1 MFATSE
7 WFGSVFTLRN
17 SRAAK
22 LSRGLL
28 GSLYREIFFEI
39 FAPFDFHAHLWYNH
53 NVAKQPL
60 CGYKQEFSEITD
72 MKVIKDIRIYRST
85 IDNIDGNPLLKDF
98 ENMIIIYHDHCS
110 FQRCGTSEQQ
120 SGEYNY
126 PTLDELYKAQQIDN
140 IVLERDWDKITDI
153 QSMDLEI
160 LGLW

>member
-1 MFATSE
+1 MCVYDMMGTI
-7 WFGSVFTLRN
+7 N
-17 SRAAK
+17 SNLAEEVMPK
-22 LSRGLL
+22 ITFEEIK
-28 GSLYREIFFEI
+28 SL
-39 FAPFDFHAHLWYNH
+39 
-53 NVAKQPL
+53 
-60 CGYKQEFSEITD
+60 
-72 MKVIKDIRIYRST
+72 
-85 IDNIDGNPLLKDF
+85 LLKSINECDCEVELSF
-98 ENMIIIYHDHCS
+98 TFADKDNEYMIIIYHDHCS